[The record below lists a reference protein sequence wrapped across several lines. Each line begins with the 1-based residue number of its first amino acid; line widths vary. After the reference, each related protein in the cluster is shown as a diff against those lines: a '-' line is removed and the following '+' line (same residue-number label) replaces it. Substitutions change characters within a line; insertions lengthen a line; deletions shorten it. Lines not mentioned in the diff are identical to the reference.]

1 MSKLLSIL
9 LIFMA
14 IPQLSFRQT
23 QLKFARVKTAYDQK
37 EVVVKKYF
45 EQIKEDYTSFSLFIR
60 VFKKEKKVEAWVK
73 DRDKD
78 SFVLLHTYDFC
89 ATSGSLGPKRK
100 EGDLQIPE
108 GVYQI
113 DHFNPLSNFYLSLG
127 ISYPNS
133 SDRILS
139 DKQHPG
145 GSIYIHGNCVT
156 VGCIPLTD
164 DKIKELYVLAV
175 EAKNSGQDKIVVHI
189 FPSRLDAHSMEAL
202 SREFQQSPVTTVFW
216 KNLQS
221 VYQDFETSRKLK
233 TVKVNSK
240 GEYHF

>member
-45 EQIKEDYTSFSLFIR
+45 EQIKEDYSSFSLFIR
-60 VFKKEKKVEAWVK
+60 VFKREKKVEAWVK

-175 EAKNSGQDKIVVHI
+175 EAKNSGQDKIAVHI

-216 KNLQS
+216 KNLQP

-233 TVKVNSK
+233 SIKVNSK